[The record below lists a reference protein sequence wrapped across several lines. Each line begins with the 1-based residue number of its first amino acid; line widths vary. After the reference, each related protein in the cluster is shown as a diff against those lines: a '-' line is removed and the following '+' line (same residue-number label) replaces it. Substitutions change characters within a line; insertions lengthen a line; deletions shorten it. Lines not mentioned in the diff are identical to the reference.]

1 MKKDIKI
8 FLFHISDS
16 IKSIEKFTKGLAF
29 DDFKEDEKTIFAVIR
44 ALEIIGEAVNKLP
57 VSIKNRHKEIPWKK
71 VAGMR
76 NKLIHEYFGVDI
88 KIVWKTIKKDI
99 PDLKDK
105 MFKIFKELKI
115 QGLL

>member
-8 FLFHISDS
+8 FLCHIFDS
-16 IKSIEKFTKGLAF
+16 IESIEKFTKGFTF
-29 DDFKEDEKTIFAVIR
+29 DDFEKDEKTIFAVIR

-57 VSIKNRHKEIPWKK
+57 VSVKNKYKEIPWKK

-99 PDLKDK
+99 PDLKN
-105 MFKIFKELKI
+105 KILEILKELKVNKLI
-115 QGLL
+115 